1 MDTEIRAKKNLS
13 NIQIASRIFLL
24 TIAGGLVAKL
34 FWTNYN
40 THDPGISTAE
50 ALNYSV
56 NDVDNIKSNNTLH
69 KKNKSD

>member
-50 ALNYSV
+50 ALN
-56 NDVDNIKSNNTLH
+56 
-69 KKNKSD
+69 